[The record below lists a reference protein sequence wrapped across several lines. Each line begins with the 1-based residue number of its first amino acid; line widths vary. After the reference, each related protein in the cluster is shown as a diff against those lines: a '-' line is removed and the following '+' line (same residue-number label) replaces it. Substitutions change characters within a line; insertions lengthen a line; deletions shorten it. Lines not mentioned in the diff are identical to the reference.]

1 MIAPASDMLNAQLE
15 RAATGYEFG
24 RDRIGIRDGGAGHS
38 RISAYETVGPPN
50 TWSNYAHNML
60 WVYDVSKRN
69 GAVRPRLALHRVAD
83 YSGGRSAPSTGS
95 STRPFTGDGT
105 VKPTR
110 ENALNELVLQLRLKE
125 RAIVSDI
132 LH

>member
-1 MIAPASDMLNAQLE
+1 
-15 RAATGYEFG
+15 
-24 RDRIGIRDGGAGHS
+24 
-38 RISAYETVGPPN
+38 
-50 TWSNYAHNML
+50 ML
-60 WVYDVSKRN
+60 WVYDVFKRN
-69 GAVRPRLALHRVAD
+69 GAAGARVWLFIASRTT
-83 YSGGRSAPSTGS
+83 SGGRSAPSTGS